1 MMISLDNIHV
11 TFGEGTPLETRAVR
25 GISLDIQE
33 GEFVTV
39 IGSNGSGK
47 STLLNTLSG
56 ETLPTSGKVVVGD
69 QDVTNWSTSQR
80 AKLIARVFQDPLA
93 GSCEN
98 LSIEENM
105 ALAWYRGRPR
115 GFASALNNENRETFK
130 KQLSRLGLDLENR
143 LKDKMG
149 LLSGGQRQAISLL
162 MSALQPATILL
173 LDEHT
178 AALDPKTAAFVI
190 DLTCQIIDENKLTSL
205 MVTHSMQQALEV
217 GTRTIMLHEGKIVFD
232 VKGEERKGLT
242 VVDLLDLFK
251 QNQQGE
257 ELSDDSLLLS

>member
-1 MMISLDNIHV
+1 MISLDNIHV

-25 GISLDIQE
+25 GISLDIQK

-56 ETLPTSGKVVVGD
+56 ETLPTSGTIKVGD
-69 QDVTNWSTSQR
+69 QDVTNWSTAKR
-80 AKLIARVFQDPLA
+80 AKLISRVFQDPLA

-105 ALAWYRGRPR
+105 ALAWYRGQSR
-115 GFASALNNENRETFK
+115 GFGSALNGKNREVFK
-130 KQLSRLGLDLENR
+130 EQLSRLGLGLENR

-162 MSALQPATILL
+162 MSALQPAKILL

-251 QNQQGE
+251 KNQQGE
-257 ELSDDSLLLS
+257 ELSDDALLLG

>member
-1 MMISLDNIHV
+1 MIHLQDIKV

-25 GISLDIQE
+25 GIDITINQ

-47 STLLNTLSG
+47 STLLNSLSG
-56 ETLPTSGKVVVGD
+56 EVSISSGKIQVGD
-69 QDVTNWSTSQR
+69 TDITNWSTSKR
-80 AKLIARVFQDPLA
+80 AKLISRVFQDPLA

-98 LSIEENM
+98 LTIEENM
-105 ALAWYRGRPR
+105 ALAWYRGQKT
-115 GFASALNNENRETFK
+115 GFGSALNSKNRAVFK
-130 KQLSRLGLDLENR
+130 KQLARLGLGLEHR
-143 LKDKMG
+143 VKDKIG

-162 MSALQPATILL
+162 MSALQPAKILL

-190 DLTCQIIDENKLTSL
+190 ELTCEIIEENKLTAL

-217 GTRTIMLHEGKIVFD
+217 GTRTIMLHEGKVVFD
-232 VKGEERKGLT
+232 VSGEDRKGLT
-242 VVDLLDLFK
+242 VSDLLDLFK
-251 QNQQGE
+251 KNQHGA
-257 ELSDDSLLLS
+257 ELSDDSLLLG

>member
-1 MMISLDNIHV
+1 MIKLNNIHV
-11 TFGEGTPLETRAVR
+11 TFGEGTPMETRAVK
-25 GISLDIQE
+25 GVSLTINE

-56 ETLPTSGKVVVGD
+56 EVLPNSGSLVID
-69 QDVTNWSTSQR
+69 EIDVSRKNTSQR
-80 AKLIARVFQDPLA
+80 AHLIARVFQDPLA

-105 ALAWYRGRPR
+105 ALAWNRGQSN
-115 GFASALNNENRETFK
+115 GLGIALNHANRDIFK
-130 KQLSRLGLDLENR
+130 TQLKRLGLGLENR

-162 MSALQPATILL
+162 MSALRPAKILL

-178 AALDPKTAAFVI
+178 AALDPKTAAFVL
-190 DLTCQIIDENKLTSL
+190 DLTCQLINENKLTAL

-217 GTRTIMLHEGKIVFD
+217 GTRTMMLHEGKIVFD
-232 VKGEERKGLT
+232 VSAEERKNLT
-242 VVDLLDLFK
+242 VTDLLELFK
-251 QNQQGE
+251 NNQQGV

>member
-1 MMISLDNIHV
+1 MICLEDIHV
-11 TFGEGTPLETRAVR
+11 TFGAGTPLETRAVR
-25 GISLDIQE
+25 GISLTINE

-56 ETLPTSGKVVVGD
+56 EVQPTCGHIKIGD
-69 QDVTNWSTSQR
+69 QDVTRWSTAQR

-98 LSIEENM
+98 LTIEENM
-105 ALAWYRGRPR
+105 ALAWYRGQPMQ
-115 GFASALNNENRETFK
+115 FSAALNEENRKVFK
-130 KQLSRLGLDLENR
+130 QQLARLGLGLENR
-143 LKDKMG
+143 LRDKMG

-162 MSALQPATILL
+162 MSSLQPAKILL

-178 AALDPKTAAFVI
+178 AALDPKTAAFVL

-232 VKGEERKGLT
+232 VSGKEREGLT
-242 VVDLLDLFK
+242 IVDLLELFK
-251 QNQQGE
+251 KNQHGE
-257 ELSDDSLLLS
+257 VLSDDSLLLG

>member
-1 MMISLDNIHV
+1 MISLNDIHV

-25 GISLDIQE
+25 GISLDINE

-56 ETLPTSGKVVVGD
+56 EVIPTRGTLNIGE
-69 QDVTNWSTSQR
+69 QEVTRWSTAQR
-80 AKLIARVFQDPLA
+80 AKLISRVFQDPLA

-105 ALAWYRGRPR
+105 ALAWYRGQKMSF
-115 GFASALNNENRETFK
+115 GSALNNKNREVFK
-130 KQLSRLGLDLENR
+130 KQLARLGLGLENR
-143 LKDKMG
+143 LRDKMG

-162 MSALQPATILL
+162 MSALQPAKILL

-178 AALDPKTAAFVI
+178 AALDPKTAAFVL
-190 DLTCQIIDENKLTSL
+190 DLTCQIIGENKLTSL

-232 VKGEERKGLT
+232 VSGEERKGLT
-242 VVDLLDLFK
+242 IVDLLELFK
-251 QNQQGE
+251 KNQHGE
-257 ELSDDSLLLS
+257 ILSDDSLLLG

>member
-1 MMISLDNIHV
+1 MITLNDIHV

-25 GISLDIQE
+25 GIDLTINK

-56 ETLPTSGKVVVGD
+56 EVIPTSGKIKIGD
-69 QDVTNWSTSQR
+69 TDVTHWQTAKR

-105 ALAWYRGRPR
+105 ALAWFRGQKT
-115 GFASALNNENRETFK
+115 GIGSALKPENRNIFR
-130 KQLSRLGLDLENR
+130 KQLSRLGLGLESR

-162 MSALQPATILL
+162 MSALQPAKILL

-178 AALDPKTAAFVI
+178 AALDPKTAAFVL
-190 DLTCQIIDENKLTSL
+190 DLSCQIIDENKLTAL

-232 VKGEERKGLT
+232 VSDEERKGLT

-251 QNQQGE
+251 KNQHGQ
-257 ELSDDSLLLS
+257 ELSDDSLLLG

>member
-1 MMISLDNIHV
+1 MIFVDDIHV
-11 TFGEGTPLETRAVR
+11 TFGKGTPLETRAVR
-25 GISLDIQE
+25 GISLTINK

-56 ETLPTSGKVVVGD
+56 ETLPTKGKIKIGD
-69 QDVTNWSTSQR
+69 DDVTRWTTAQR
-80 AKLIARVFQDPLA
+80 AKLISRVFQDPLA

-105 ALAWYRGRPR
+105 ALAWYRGKST
-115 GFASALNNENRETFK
+115 GFGSALNADNRAAFK
-130 KQLSRLGLDLENR
+130 KQLSRLGLGLENR

-162 MSALQPATILL
+162 MSALQPAKILL

-190 DLTCQIIDENKLTSL
+190 DLTCQIIDENKLTAL

-232 VKGEERKGLT
+232 VSGEERKGLT

-251 QNQQGE
+251 KNQQGE
-257 ELSDDSLLLS
+257 ELSDDSLLLG

>member
-1 MMISLDNIHV
+1 MISLKDIHV
-11 TFGEGTPLETRAVR
+11 TFGAGTPLETRAVR
-25 GISLDIQE
+25 GIDLIINQ
-33 GEFVTV
+33 GEFVAV

-56 ETLPTSGKVVVGD
+56 EVIPSSGKILIGND
-69 QDVTNWSTSQR
+69 DVTKSATAKR
-80 AKLIARVFQDPLA
+80 AKLIARVFQDPLT

-98 LSIEENM
+98 LTIEENM
-105 ALAWYRGRPR
+105 ALAWHRGKPV
-115 GFASALNNENRETFK
+115 GFGAALKAENRQIFR
-130 KQLSRLGLDLENR
+130 KQLARLGLGLENR

-162 MSALQPATILL
+162 MSALQPAKILL

-178 AALDPKTAAFVI
+178 AALDTKTAAFVL
-190 DLTCQIIDENKLTSL
+190 DLTCQIIDENKLTTL

-232 VKGEERKGLT
+232 VAGDERKDLT
-242 VVDLLDLFK
+242 IVDLLELFK
-251 QNQQGE
+251 KNQQGE
-257 ELSDDSLLLS
+257 ILSDDSLLLG